1 MMASGIVA
9 NAVVCPMT
17 MVNKMD
23 LWLLP
28 LGGAEARC
36 PDQSVRGL

>member
-1 MMASGIVA
+1 MMASGVVA

-17 MVNKMD
+17 MVTKMD

-28 LGGAEARC
+28 LGGAEARY